1 MKATGVVRRIDELG
15 RIVIPKEIRKNLKIR
30 DGESIEIFTDNSNQ
44 IILKKY
50 SLSEDYNLIIKSYL
64 ESIYATIKKDVL
76 VTDRDKFIS
85 GIGEIKREYDQKDIS
100 DNLLRMIDKRE
111 AKIVNDE
118 NKIELIN
125 NKTYVGNYLVEPI
138 ISSGECIGLFIV
150 LSKNEKLEKVDE
162 QAVKIA
168 ANFLGKYIEN

>member
-50 SLSEDYNLIIKSYL
+50 SLSEDYTLIIKSYL
-64 ESIYATIKKDVL
+64 ESIYGTIKKDIL

-85 GIGEIKREYDQKDIS
+85 GIGALKKEYEHKEIS
-100 DNLLRMIDKRE
+100 DVLLKLVTHRE
-111 AKIVNDE
+111 TRISNDVS
-118 NKIELIN
+118 NIELVN
-125 NKTYVGNYLVEPI
+125 NKNFTGNYLIHPI

-150 LSKNEKLEKVDE
+150 LSENEKIGREEE
-162 QAVKIA
+162 QVVQIA

>member
-50 SLSEDYNLIIKSYL
+50 SLSEDYTLIIKSYL
-64 ESIYATIKKDVL
+64 ESIYGTLKKSLL
-76 VTDRDKFIS
+76 VTDRDKFRA
-85 GIGEIKREYDQKDIS
+85 GIGELKKEFEQKELS
-100 DNLLRMIDKRE
+100 DVLLKAIDKRE
-111 AKIVNDE
+111 TKVVNDE
-118 NKIELIN
+118 TSIELVN
-125 NKTYVGNYLVEPI
+125 NKNFTGNYLIEPI
-138 ISSGECIGLFIV
+138 IASGECVGLFIV
-150 LSKNEKLEKVDE
+150 LSKNEKIGKEDE
-162 QAVKIA
+162 QVIKVA

>member
-30 DGESIEIFTDNSNQ
+30 DGESIEIFTDNYNQ

-64 ESIYATIKKDVL
+64 ESIYGTIKKDIL

-85 GIGEIKREYDQKDIS
+85 GIGEIKKEYDQKDIS
-100 DNLLRMIDKRE
+100 DVLLKMIDKRE
-111 AKIVNDE
+111 TRVVNDE
-118 NKIELIN
+118 TDIELVN
-125 NKTYVGNYLVEPI
+125 NKSFTGNYLIQPI

-150 LSKNEKLEKVDE
+150 LSRNEKIGNEEAQVI
-162 QAVKIA
+162 QIA